1 MFGAHSVRL
10 RMCGIALPE
19 RIVGV
24 LQFGVPCDPIL
35 CKALRGEARGGPDHG
50 THLTERNAE
59 TPVALNEDLVCCL
72 SHWSGM
78 VTLK

>member
-1 MFGAHSVRL
+1 VFGVF
-10 RMCGIALPE
+10 PE
-19 RIVGV
+19 RIIDV
-24 LQFGVPCDPIL
+24 LQVGILRDPTL
-35 CKALRGEARGGPDHG
+35 CRALIGEARGGPDHG

>member
-1 MFGAHSVRL
+1 VFGVF
-10 RMCGIALPE
+10 PE
-19 RIVGV
+19 RIIDV
-24 LQFGVPCDPIL
+24 LQVGILRDPIL
-35 CKALRGEARGGPDHG
+35 CRALRGEARGGPDHG
-50 THLTERNAE
+50 THLIERNAE